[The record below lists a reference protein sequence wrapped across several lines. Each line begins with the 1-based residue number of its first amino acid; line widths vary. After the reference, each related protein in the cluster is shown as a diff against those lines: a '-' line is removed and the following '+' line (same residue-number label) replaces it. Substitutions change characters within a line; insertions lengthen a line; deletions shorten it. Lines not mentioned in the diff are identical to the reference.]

1 VRPGSHRPAI
11 PWNHGTRNG
20 INQTLGVRC
29 RGAVSKLSYAVIIRT
44 ISIVALLL
52 AVTFPLFDSVL
63 VHAQSGDT
71 TGNDVLPSITIG
83 PDQDRDFEKRA
94 QGLEKQLICP
104 ICPGE
109 TLDQSF
115 VQISQ
120 DMKRILRE
128 KLQEGQDEGQI
139 KEFFVARYGISVL
152 AAPPRT
158 GFNLVTW
165 IAPPIGIAL
174 GVAGLFFVMRQMR
187 RGSVNPVAA
196 GVGGMISGDSG
207 DVAEVDRDL
216 ATDDSLDGDQGD
228 DNDRSSGA

>member
-1 VRPGSHRPAI
+1 M
-11 PWNHGTRNG
+11 
-20 INQTLGVRC
+20 
-29 RGAVSKLSYAVIIRT
+29 SYAVIIRT

>member
-1 VRPGSHRPAI
+1 MFD
-11 PWNHGTRNG
+11 
-20 INQTLGVRC
+20 
-29 RGAVSKLSYAVIIRT
+29 GAS
-44 ISIVALLL
+44 
-52 AVTFPLFDSVL
+52 

-71 TGNDVLPSITIG
+71 TDNVGSPEITSAITIG
-83 PDQDRDFEKRA
+83 PDQDREFEKRA

-139 KEFFVARYGISVL
+139 KDFFVARYGTSVL
-152 AAPPRT
+152 AAPPRS
-158 GFNLVTW
+158 GFNLMTW
-165 IAPPIGIAL
+165 IVPPIGIAL
-174 GVAGLFFVMRQMR
+174 GVVGLFFVMRQMR

-196 GVGGMISGDSG
+196 GVGGMIPGESVGGDL
-207 DVAEVDRDL
+207 DDYLAEVDRDL
-216 ATDDSLDGDQGD
+216 AIHDSPGGDHGVDHGD
-228 DNDRSSGA
+228 ENDRSSEA

>member
-1 VRPGSHRPAI
+1 M
-11 PWNHGTRNG
+11 
-20 INQTLGVRC
+20 
-29 RGAVSKLSYAVIIRT
+29 SYAVIIRT
-44 ISIVALLL
+44 ISITALLL
-52 AVTFPLFDSVL
+52 AATFPLFDGAS

-71 TGNDVLPSITIG
+71 TDNVGSPEITSAILIG
-83 PDQDRDFEKRA
+83 PDQDREFEKRA

-139 KEFFVARYGISVL
+139 KDFFVARYGTSVL
-152 AAPPRT
+152 AAPPRS
-158 GFNLVTW
+158 GFNLMTW
-165 IAPPIGIAL
+165 IVPPIGIAL
-174 GVAGLFFVMRQMR
+174 GVVGLFFVMRQMR

-196 GVGGMISGDSG
+196 GVGGMIPGESVGGDL
-207 DVAEVDRDL
+207 DDYLAEVDRDL
-216 ATDDSLDGDQGD
+216 AIHDSPGGDHGVDHGD
-228 DNDRSSGA
+228 ENDRSSEA

>member
-1 VRPGSHRPAI
+1 M
-11 PWNHGTRNG
+11 
-20 INQTLGVRC
+20 
-29 RGAVSKLSYAVIIRT
+29 SYAVIIRT

-52 AVTFPLFDSVL
+52 AVTFPLFDSAL
-63 VHAQSGDT
+63 AHAQSGDT
-71 TGNDVLPSITIG
+71 TGKDVLPAITIG

-94 QGLEKQLICP
+94 QSLEKQLICP

-128 KLQEGQDEGQI
+128 KLQAGQDEGQI
-139 KEFFVARYGISVL
+139 KEFFAARYGTSVL

-165 IAPPIGIAL
+165 IVPPIGIAL
-174 GVAGLFFVMRQMR
+174 GVVGLFFVMRQMR

-196 GVGGMISGDSG
+196 GVGGMISGDSVDG
-207 DVAEVDRDL
+207 ELDDYLAEVDRDL
-216 ATDDSLDGDQGD
+216 ATDDSLDGDQCD
-228 DNDRSSGA
+228 DNDRSSEA

>member
-1 VRPGSHRPAI
+1 M
-11 PWNHGTRNG
+11 
-20 INQTLGVRC
+20 
-29 RGAVSKLSYAVIIRT
+29 SYTVIIRT
-44 ISIVALLL
+44 LPIVVLLF
-52 AVTFPLFDSVL
+52 AVTFPLFDGVS
-63 VHAQSGDT
+63 VHAQSGGS
-71 TGNDVLPSITIG
+71 TGNDVSPEITIG

-94 QGLEKQLICP
+94 QSLEKQLICP

-139 KEFFVARYGISVL
+139 KEFFVARYGTSVL

-165 IAPPIGIAL
+165 IVPPVGIAL
-174 GVAGLFFVMRQMR
+174 GVVGLFFVMRQMR
-187 RGSVNPVAA
+187 RGSANPVAA
-196 GVGGMISGDSG
+196 GVGGMIPGDSVG
-207 DVAEVDRDL
+207 GELDDYLAEVDRDL
-216 ATDDSLDGDQGD
+216 AIDDSLDRDQDDDQSD
-228 DNDRSSGA
+228 DNDRSSEA